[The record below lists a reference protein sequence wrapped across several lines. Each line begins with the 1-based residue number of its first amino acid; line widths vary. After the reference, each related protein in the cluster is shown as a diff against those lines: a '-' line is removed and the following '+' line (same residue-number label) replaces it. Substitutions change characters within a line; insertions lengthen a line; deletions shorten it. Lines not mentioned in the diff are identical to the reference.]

1 MLILYLHFSEIIT
14 DLYFNKIKIIL
25 FKFIKKIIFIFLLI
39 LCVID
44 AVLLEEDADII
55 DFSVYRV
62 TYCVLCLIMVYYQG
76 LQSQVGNILL
86 VYFNYNNNI
95 LAGIA
100 QSVERR
106 TENPCVTSSNLV
118 PSNKLVF
125 WRHRQVVRQ

>member
-1 MLILYLHFSEIIT
+1 M
-14 DLYFNKIKIIL
+14 
-25 FKFIKKIIFIFLLI
+25 LI

-44 AVLLEEDADII
+44 AMLLGEDADII
-55 DFSVYRV
+55 GFSVCHV
-62 TYCVLCLIMVYYQG
+62 MYCVLCLTMVYYQE

-86 VYFNYNNNI
+86 LYFNYNNFI

-118 PSNKLVF
+118 PSNKLIF
-125 WRHRQVVRQ
+125 GDIAKW